1 MEVSVTSRLAQAG
14 FALPAQPTRLI
25 GREAMLLR
33 ARARLLSPDVRLLT
47 LTGTGGTGKTRLAI
61 ALAASV
67 LEHFVDGVWF
77 VDLSPVTDPDL
88 VMHAVGRVLEIETS
102 DAPVVTRL
110 EERLHTGQQLLVL
123 DNFEQVLAASTDLS
137 KLLSTCRGLKLLVT
151 SRAPLEVAWE
161 HIFPVLPLGLP
172 EPAGSCDLTCLKRC
186 PSVALFVD
194 RARAARGEFELTDD
208 NASAVAQICIRLDG
222 LPLAIELAAA
232 RSRFLPPVTL
242 LARLESRLEL
252 LRNGRRDSP
261 ARHHTLSAAIDWSYD
276 LLPPEERALFRRLGV
291 FVGGCELEAAE
302 AVAPD
307 MDVLGGLSA
316 LVTRNLLRV
325 EEDGARPRYRPLET
339 IREYAFARL
348 LGSGEEEPTRRH
360 HAAYLSNLV
369 ERAEPEL
376 RGPHQ
381 SEWLDRL
388 EREHDNLRT
397 ALAWCIEH
405 DAETALRLGAGLWR
419 FWFTRGYMLEG
430 QHWLDLA
437 LDAANGAETS
447 ALARARALTGAGEM
461 AWGRGDLATATAR
474 HGASLELRRQ
484 LGDVAG
490 VAQALHNL
498 GNVAI
503 ERGDHATARAMHEE
517 SLALRR
523 RLGNTPDLALSLYNL
538 GRLARIEEDTQRA
551 GKLLEESLALARQT
565 GGSLAI
571 AGPLRE
577 LGDLALSR
585 GERDVAAKR
594 YRECLQLAREIGA
607 HVTIARGVE
616 SAAAVAHARGVVRV
630 AARLLAAAEA
640 LRESIRSPRVA
651 TELAPCEP
659 VLEAA
664 RAQLG
669 ASGLARASREGRA
682 MPLDEVIE
690 LALAV
695 LREPTAPAAA
705 RGVRGGLSERELQV
719 VELIAQGLTNRQI
732 ADRLVI
738 AERTT
743 HAHVRNILDKLDCS
757 SRVEVATW
765 AVQNLDIEPLA

>member
-1 MEVSVTSRLAQAG
+1 MEVTVPARQAQAG

-25 GREAMLLR
+25 GREAMLTH

-67 LEHFVDGVWF
+67 LEHFVDGAWF
-77 VDLSPVTDPDL
+77 IDLSPVTDPDL
-88 VMHAVGRVLEIETS
+88 VMPAVARALDIES
-102 DAPVVTRL
+102 ADAPAVTSL
-110 EERLHTGQQLLVL
+110 EERLRTGQHLLVL
-123 DNFEQVLAASTDLS
+123 DNFEQVLAAAPDLS
-137 KLLSTCRGLKLLVT
+137 RLLSTCGGLKLLVT
-151 SRAPLEVAWE
+151 SRAPLEIAWE
-161 HIFPVLPLGLP
+161 HIFPVLPLALP
-172 EPAGSCDLTCLKRC
+172 EPADGCDLACLKRC

-194 RARAARGEFELTDD
+194 RARAATGDFELDED
-208 NASAVAQICIRLDG
+208 NATAVAQICIRLDG

-232 RSRFLPPVTL
+232 RSRFLPPATL
-242 LARLESRLEL
+242 LARLERRLEL

-261 ARHHTLSAAIDWSYD
+261 ARHHTLAAAIDWSYD

-302 AVAPD
+302 ALAPE

-316 LVTRNLLRV
+316 LVTRNLLRL
-325 EEDGARPRYRPLET
+325 EEDSARPRYRPLET
-339 IREYAFARL
+339 IREYALARL
-348 LGSGEEEPTRRH
+348 LDSGDEEATRRR
-360 HAAYLSNLV
+360 HAAYLLNLV

-376 RGPHQ
+376 RGPQQ

-388 EREHDNLRT
+388 ERDQDNVRA

-405 DAETALRLGAGLWR
+405 DAETALRLAAGLWR

-437 LDAANGAETS
+437 LETGNCAETS

-461 AWGRGDLATATAR
+461 AWGRGDLATAAAR
-474 HGASLELRRQ
+474 HAASLELRRQ
-484 LGDVAG
+484 LGDTAG

-503 ERGDHATARAMHEE
+503 ERGDPVAARTLHEE

-523 RLGNTPDLALSLYNL
+523 GLGNPPDLALSLYNL
-538 GRLARIEEDTQRA
+538 GRLASIEDDPQRA
-551 GKLLEESLALARQT
+551 EELLEESLALARQT

-577 LGDLALSR
+577 LGDLALAR
-585 GERDVAAKR
+585 GERDVAAQR
-594 YRECLQLAREIGA
+594 YAECLQLAREIGA
-607 HVTIARGVE
+607 HVTIARGIE
-616 SAAAVAHARGVVRV
+616 SAAVVAHARGAVRV

-651 TELAPCEP
+651 TELTPCEP

-664 RAQLG
+664 RVQLG
-669 ASGLARASREGRA
+669 EAGLARASREGRA

-690 LALAV
+690 QALAV
-695 LREPTAPAAA
+695 LREPQAQPTAATRNA
-705 RGVRGGLSERELQV
+705 RSGLSERELQV

-757 SRVEVATW
+757 SRVEIATW
-765 AVQNLDIEPLA
+765 AVQNLDLT